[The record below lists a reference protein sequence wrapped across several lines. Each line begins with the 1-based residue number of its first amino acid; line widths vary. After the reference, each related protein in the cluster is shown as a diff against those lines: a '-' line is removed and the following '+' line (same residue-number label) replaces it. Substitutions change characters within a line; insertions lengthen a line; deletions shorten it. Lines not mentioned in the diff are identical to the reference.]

1 MVVQIQKI
9 VRFENI
15 LKIAY
20 NLAYND
26 KVVLFCLVMFDILN
40 NVQKHIFKKQTL
52 TNVNEY

>member
-26 KVVLFCLVMFDILN
+26 KVVLFCLFMFDIIN
-40 NVQKHIFKKQTL
+40 YIQKYIFEKQTL
-52 TNVNEY
+52 TNTNEY

>member
-1 MVVQIQKI
+1 VVVQIQKI

-26 KVVLFCLVMFDILN
+26 KVVLFCLFMFDIIN
-40 NVQKHIFKKQTL
+40 YIQKYIFEKQTL
-52 TNVNEY
+52 TNTNEY